1 MTGTPMPV
9 KPEDV
14 EIGKS
19 YQIQNG
25 TVRKV
30 LEIVPEQMR
39 TKRDDVSDRDIIRY
53 EAEKWGYDSNRHG
66 GKTRVRMKMREKM
79 NRADFAKEVSRRV
92 D

>member
-1 MTGTPMPV
+1 MPV

-19 YQIQNG
+19 YQLHNG

-30 LEIVPEQMR
+30 LEIVPEQR
-39 TKRDDVSDRDIIRY
+39 HHRQEEVSDRDIIRY
-53 EAEKWGYDSNRHG
+53 EAEKWGYDSNRYG
-66 GKTRVRMKMREKM
+66 GNTRVRLKTREKM
-79 NRADFAKEVSRRV
+79 NRADFAKEVSRRI